1 MRRKRRGDYPVWDAT
16 IQAALSV
23 GAIISAGP
31 NEQKPLVFAL
41 PDNDF
46 TFWTKDFHPL
56 QRSLF
61 DKAGVGEGGPEDFDE
76 DEYEAAGKRKGVK
89 PSQRYK
95 REPFFNLAKE
105 EKKFIKSKSKGSGEK
120 ETRSIPL
127 KKMKLKPIVEEDEPP
142 VDMGKTPGSATPP
155 RKAPQK
161 WTSTEKKIFVD
172 TLEKHGETILFL
184 FLLVVVS
191 CWMLILTRIYVSP
204 IS

>member
-41 PDNDF
+41 PNNDF

-56 QRSLF
+56 QRSIF
-61 DKAGVGEGGPEDFDE
+61 DKAGVGEGDPEDFDE
-76 DEYEAAGKRKGVK
+76 DEYEAAGKGKGVK
-89 PSQRYK
+89 PSLRYK

-105 EKKFIKSKSKGSGEK
+105 EKKFVKTKSKASSGEK
-120 ETRSIPL
+120 EPRSIPP

-142 VDMGKTPGSATPP
+142 ADMGKSPGSVTPP
-155 RKAPQK
+155 RKPPQK

-172 TLEKHGETILFL
+172 TLEKHGESKFTVLFAVQSCCSL
-184 FLLVVVS
+184 MIAHVV
-191 CWMLILTRIYVSP
+191 
-204 IS
+204 